1 MTSVLEEDEG
11 EWGGDRS
18 RDLGR
23 MREIEPCRCVGE
35 GHSWQRAQSLPSEA
49 GVAKWIDGRGQGT
62 SALLA
67 SLVAVT
73 MFLLTWT
80 RRVFPGL

>member
-23 MREIEPCRCVGE
+23 MRETEPCRCVGE

-49 GVAKWIDGRGQGT
+49 GVGKWNRWAGT
-62 SALLA
+62 GDVSSL
-67 SLVAVT
+67 SLVGCCNDVPID
-73 MFLLTWT
+73 LD
-80 RRVFPGL
+80 